1 MLLVAY
7 ITDYIKSSIFLDPL
21 SRTTKNLLALIN
33 HGGGGGDFLSGNHHL
48 RLKMLGNI

>member
-33 HGGGGGDFLSGNHHL
+33 HGGGDFLSGNHHH